1 MIGKTGTVSG
11 LLIFMM
17 SAIRSS
23 IAIQGSLV
31 PYSSN
36 VSVSRKNE
44 QLRIGMQAIMQWR
57 LIVVQRCTATDTVPT
72 VY

>member
-1 MIGKTGTVSG
+1 MREYIPPMIAKTGTVSG

-17 SAIRSS
+17 SAIRLG
-23 IAIQGSLV
+23 IAIQAFLV

-44 QLRIGMQAIMQWR
+44 QLRIGMQAIMQY
-57 LIVVQRCTATDTVPT
+57 D
-72 VY
+72 